1 MSLGPLNLQ
10 IFRDAAKK
18 LEELGCTNR
27 RVISF
32 GYPDILA
39 SPASLEFLLGAD
51 TVSKLSYREDSES
64 IRRWHGLQG
73 NFGIADARSLF
84 EAMGFELDVMDL
96 VEARGGEII
105 QDLNFPV
112 PERLHATYAV
122 VIDGGTLEHC
132 FNIGQAALNAAA
144 LTSRGGF
151 VLHGNPVNMFN
162 HGFYNLSP
170 VWYHDFYK
178 ANGFDLESAVL
189 VHGPLDAPRV
199 KESPPEQRFIGLPDN
214 TVQIVVARR
223 REVRKLRWPTQGKYV
238 ANPTL
243 RG

>member
-1 MSLGPLNLQ
+1 MSLGPLNIQ
-10 IFRDAAKK
+10 IFRDAARK
-18 LEELGCTNR
+18 LEPNGCTSR

-39 SPASLEFLLGAD
+39 SPASLEFLLGKD
-51 TVSKLSYREDSES
+51 VFGKLSYRDDSVS
-64 IRRWHGLQG
+64 VRRWHGIQSDYP
-73 NFGIADARSLF
+73 IADARSLF
-84 EAMGFELDVMDL
+84 EAMGFQLDVMDL

-105 QDLNFPV
+105 QDLNLPV
-112 PERLHATYAV
+112 SQELHAQFAA

-132 FNIGQAALNAAA
+132 FNIGQAALSAAA
-144 LTSRGGF
+144 MTAAGGF

-170 VWYHDFYK
+170 VWYHDFYA
-178 ANGFDLESAVL
+178 ANGFDLEVAVL
-189 VHGPLDAPRV
+189 VYGPLEAPMV
-199 KESPPEQRFIGLPDN
+199 KESPREQRFTGLPDN
-214 TVQIVVARR
+214 TVQIAVARR
-223 REVRKLRWPTQGKYV
+223 KEVRSLKWPTQGKYV

>member
-1 MSLGPLNLQ
+1 MSLAPLNIQ
-10 IFRDAAKK
+10 VFRDAAKK
-18 LEELGCTNR
+18 LDQFGCSSR

-39 SPASLEFLLGAD
+39 SPAALEFLLGKEGMG
-51 TVSKLSYREDSES
+51 KLRYRPDSAS
-64 IRRWHGLQG
+64 IRAWHGIKSG
-73 NFGIADARSLF
+73 YDIADAKSLF
-84 EAMGFELDVMDL
+84 EVMGFELEVMDL

-112 PERLHATYAV
+112 PDSLHGRYAA

-132 FNIGQAALNAAA
+132 FNIGQAARNAAA
-144 LTSRGGF
+144 MCAVGGF
-151 VLHGNPVNMFN
+151 VLHGNPLNMYN

-178 ANGFDLESAVL
+178 ANAFDIEAALL
-189 VHGPLDAPRV
+189 VHGPLDAPSAAN
-199 KESPPEQRFIGLPDN
+199 SPLERRFVGLPDN

-223 REVRKLRWPTQGKYV
+223 REMRELAWPTQGKYV
-238 ANPTL
+238 MNPTL